1 MQPSMD
7 TTNTLDEWLAY
18 CEQLHPKGINGIE
31 LGLDRIRAV
40 AQRME
45 LRFACPVITVA
56 GTNGKGSTC
65 AMLESI
71 LGQAGYK
78 TGVFTSPHLVRF
90 EERLRLLGEA
100 VSATKLVAVFADV
113 ARAAGQNGTQNTP
126 EVGLT
131 YFEFTTLAI
140 LHLMAHAGL
149 DVAILEVGLGGRL
162 DAVNL
167 IDTDCA
173 IITSIDL
180 DHTELLGN
188 TREAIGY
195 EKAGIMRTGK
205 PVVVS
210 DPLPPQS
217 VLDRALEVGA
227 DLWRVGQDFNVS
239 GDKQQWGWAGRGR
252 RYSGLAYPAL
262 RGANQLVNAAGV
274 LAALTALREQL
285 PVTAQAVRNGLA
297 FVELPGRFQIIPG
310 EPSLVLDVAHNPH
323 SVAALAANLD
333 AMGYFP
339 TTHAVFG
346 AMADKDLAPMFA
358 KVNPLMD
365 RWYFTDLPSPRA
377 AKAAD
382 LQARWA
388 AQNTRKD
395 ASAQAFADPMQALQA
410 AMAAADPTDRI
421 VVFGSFYTVGGVL
434 QQGVPR
440 MQAKHLKT

>member
-1 MQPSMD
+1 
-7 TTNTLDEWLAY
+7 
-18 CEQLHPKGINGIE
+18 
-31 LGLDRIRAV
+31 
-40 AQRME
+40 
-45 LRFACPVITVA
+45 
-56 GTNGKGSTC
+56 
-65 AMLESI
+65 
-71 LGQAGYK
+71 
-78 TGVFTSPHLVRF
+78 
-90 EERLRLLGEA
+90 
-100 VSATKLVAVFADV
+100 
-113 ARAAGQNGTQNTP
+113 
-126 EVGLT
+126 
-131 YFEFTTLAI
+131 
-140 LHLMAHAGL
+140 MAHAGL

-188 TREAIGY
+188 TREAIGF

-210 DPLPPQS
+210 DPVPPQS

-395 ASAQAFADPMQALQA
+395 ASGQVYADPMQALQA